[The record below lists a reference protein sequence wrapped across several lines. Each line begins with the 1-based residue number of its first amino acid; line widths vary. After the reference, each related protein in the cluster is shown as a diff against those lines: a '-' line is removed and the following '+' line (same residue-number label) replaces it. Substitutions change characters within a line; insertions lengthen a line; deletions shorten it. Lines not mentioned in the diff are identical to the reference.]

1 MYQTKLYF
9 AGFMAMASLSAFA
22 ADVAESAWTATS
34 NIAFVTDYYSR
45 GISQSWHKPT
55 VQGGIDISHS
65 SGFYAGVWGSGVTP
79 YTYVD
84 ANTEIDAYAGFNGS
98 IAAVEKLGYSVGVY
112 NYFYPGASWKK
123 YQALTTDKG
132 KPSGDRFTTSEI
144 NFGLSYDWISAK
156 ASYTLTNWFGAE
168 KATGWDG
175 STKGSVY
182 LELNAA
188 YPLPWWDLTLV
199 AHLGHMDVSA
209 KLQPSG
215 FPTANGAPGTYE
227 TNPDYMDW
235 KVGLSKAFKFAN
247 SEGWNVGAYWV
258 GASNN
263 GYWGGYGGSS
273 FNGLTNP
280 DNSVVAKNLNDSR
293 MVFTVGRT
301 F

>member
-1 MYQTKLYF
+1 M
-9 AGFMAMASLSAFA
+9 
-22 ADVAESAWTATS
+22 
-34 NIAFVTDYYSR
+34 
-45 GISQSWHKPT
+45 
-55 VQGGIDISHS
+55 
-65 SGFYAGVWGSGVTP
+65 
-79 YTYVD
+79 
-84 ANTEIDAYAGFNGS
+84 
-98 IAAVEKLGYSVGVY
+98 
-112 NYFYPGASWKK
+112 
-123 YQALTTDKG
+123 
-132 KPSGDRFTTSEI
+132 
-144 NFGLSYDWISAK
+144 SYDWISAK

-215 FPTANGAPGTYE
+215 FPNANGTPGTYK

-235 KVGLSKAFKFAN
+235 KVGLNKAFKIGN
-247 SEGWNVGAYWV
+247 SEGWNAGAYWV

-273 FNGLTNP
+273 FNGRTNS
-280 DNSVVAKNLNDSR
+280 DGSLEVKNLNDSR
-293 MVFTVGRT
+293 MVFTLGRT